1 MIRLK
6 AIRPELLI
14 EFRQSYIGPALRK
27 YGNMFRASDCP
38 GDVLG
43 NRASTLRLRLTSG
56 GTAVHSDM
64 LEWAPQESPEE
75 AALQLL
81 NVLFSVPQ
89 ISVRLAELPESH
101 RKMLRFWLN
110 FWREH
115 RTTLLSGRLKPLH
128 PEQVFP
134 QVSAETETEKIIA
147 VYAPD
152 QAVAVRT
159 GGGICHIVNAS
170 NVEEMT
176 IELDMIPAASE
187 LFNALGEVLPSPH
200 LTDGPQRLHIPRSGL
215 LKIHGI
221 QSTMPPAG

>member
-1 MIRLK
+1 MRF
-6 AIRPELLI
+6 
-14 EFRQSYIGPALRK
+14 FRRESSSSSTSSGTPAALVRR
-27 YGNMFRASDCP
+27 M
-38 GDVLG
+38 
-43 NRASTLRLRLTSG
+43 
-56 GTAVHSDM
+56 
-64 LEWAPQESPEE
+64 APQESPEE

-170 NVEEMT
+170 GVEELVV
-176 IELDMIPAASE
+176 ELDRNPVASE
-187 LFNALGEVLPSPH
+187 LFDVTGEPLPPLLLKSG
-200 LTDGPQRLHIPRSGL
+200 LQRIHIPCSGL
-215 LKIHGI
+215 LTI
-221 QSTMPPAG
+221 QYGE